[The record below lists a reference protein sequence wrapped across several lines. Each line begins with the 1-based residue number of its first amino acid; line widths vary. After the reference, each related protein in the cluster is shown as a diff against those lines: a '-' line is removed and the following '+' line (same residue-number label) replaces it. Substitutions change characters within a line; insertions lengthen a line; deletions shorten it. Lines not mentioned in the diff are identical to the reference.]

1 MNWLIQLII
10 SAVVWLQLLDRH
22 GKPVVFTPDTKIG
35 RFYIG
40 GISAFEYAVFSD
52 ALRALAD
59 MDITAEDSNSRY
71 YMLRLQIVAIT
82 LCDRW
87 GWRLYD
93 HNSEAALMHLQNLP
107 RDMLN
112 ELFIAAAGKTGLH
125 WVLPDHEYKMQY
137 GNQEPS
143 EALAVNP

>member
-1 MNWLIQLII
+1 MQLII
-10 SAVVWLQLLDRH
+10 SGLVWLQLLDRH

-87 GWRLYD
+87 GWRQYD
-93 HNSEAALMHLQNLP
+93 HNSESALMHLQNLP
-107 RDMLN
+107 LDMLN
-112 ELFIAAAGKTGLH
+112 ELFIAAAEKTRLH
-125 WVLPDHEYKMQY
+125 WVLPDAEYREKY
-137 GNQEPS
+137 GDKEPS
-143 EALAVNP
+143 EALAANP